1 MFHHLINYVATLPA
15 RRYFSSLNISFSQ
28 ASLPCIHCSPS
39 LENTSDS
46 CISFKFTA
54 TSFRASFPSLLALV
68 LNWRW
73 LLSPVLPK
81 RCLGFTTAAL
91 KVLICLLLWFSFYLL
106 NTPEQWLT
114 HTGCTMCL
122 QSNMGANCTW
132 KKLQFTFNWGEKK
145 HSTSEKVSMWT

>member
-1 MFHHLINYVATLPA
+1 MYHHLITLQLSQLQDISVLWIYHSLKHLYPA
-15 RRYFSSLNISFSQ
+15 STVL
-28 ASLPCIHCSPS
+28 PS

-46 CISFKFTA
+46 CTSFKFTA
-54 TSFRASFPSLLALV
+54 TSFRASFPSLLAPV

-106 NTPEQWLT
+106 NTPAQWLT

-122 QSNMGANCTW
+122 QSNMGAN
-132 KKLQFTFNWGEKK
+132 WGEK
-145 HSTSEKVSMWT
+145 STVLVRKCQCEPRGDKTGIQVS